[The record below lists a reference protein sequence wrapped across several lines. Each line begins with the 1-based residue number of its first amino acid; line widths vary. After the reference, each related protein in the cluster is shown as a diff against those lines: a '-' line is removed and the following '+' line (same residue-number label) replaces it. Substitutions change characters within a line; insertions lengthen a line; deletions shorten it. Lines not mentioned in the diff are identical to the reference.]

1 MLTFSVKKIAG
12 KEYLYARET
21 IYITKGET
29 LPKNKSLGRVD
40 SSTGRAKKELAFK
53 EETRREE
60 VAVRTKYWTDRV
72 KTKKSYPA
80 KVIQKIETLRG
91 QLYRQKQ
98 ELGALGQR
106 AMETAFIIDFI
117 YNSNKIEGSKV
128 PREQIEKIVNTAEV
142 KRNAEV
148 ENSIKAIE
156 ESKRSIERINIKKV
170 VKLHKVLLQH
180 EPAKHN
186 LRKEPIVVGNEETTP
201 FEEIE
206 EKLKN
211 LFDWYNTNKHKMYPP
226 DLAFTFYYRFERI
239 HPFIDGN
246 GRTGRLLMNAI
257 LKEHKYHPIILWNSQ
272 WEAHKNA
279 FKNAMGGQNH
289 KYMNFMIE
297 QFEKTHT
304 TYLKKLDKVT
314 SIENQ
319 LSSFLAPSD
328 N

>member
-1 MLTFSVKKIAG
+1 MLTFSVKKIGG
-12 KEYLYARET
+12 KEYLYARES
-21 IYITKGET
+21 IYITKGVT

-40 SSTGRAKKELAFK
+40 SSTGKFKKELAFK
-53 EETRREE
+53 EEVKREE
-60 VAVRTKYWTDRV
+60 ISARTKYWTNRV
-72 KTKKSYPA
+72 KTKKSFTN
-80 KVIQKIETLRG
+80 KVIQKIEALRG
-91 QLYRQKQ
+91 NLYRQKQ
-98 ELGALGQR
+98 ELGSLGKH
-106 AMETAFIIDFI
+106 AMESAFVIDFI

-128 PREQIEKIVNTAEV
+128 PREQIEKIVNTATT

-148 ENSIKAIE
+148 ENSIKALE
-156 ESKRSIERINIKKV
+156 ESKNTIEKINIGKL
-170 VKLHKVLLQH
+170 VKLHKILLQH

-186 LRKEPIVVGNEETTP
+186 LREEPIVVGNEETAP

-206 EKLKN
+206 NRLEE
-211 LFDWYNTNKHKMYPP
+211 LFEWYAKNKHKIYPP

-279 FKNAMGGQNH
+279 FKNGMEGQTH

-297 QFEKTHT
+297 QFEKTYK
-304 TYLKKLDKVT
+304 TYLKRLDEVT
-314 SIENQ
+314 SIEKQ
-319 LSSFLAPSD
+319 LSNFLAPSD